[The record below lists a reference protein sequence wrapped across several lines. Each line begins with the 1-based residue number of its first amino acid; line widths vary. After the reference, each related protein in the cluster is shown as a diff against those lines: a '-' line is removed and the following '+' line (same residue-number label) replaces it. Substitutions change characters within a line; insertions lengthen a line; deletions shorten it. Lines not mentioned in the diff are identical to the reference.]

1 MPSDLSNYFPI
12 ALQFL
17 LAAGFVGL
25 TMVIT
30 HYVGPKLRTK
40 KKLKAFESGIN
51 PTGNARQPFA
61 IKYFLTA
68 ILFVLFDVEVIFLYP
83 WAINYKELGLYGV
96 VTMFVF
102 MGLLLSGF
110 FYIIRKGAL
119 EWDN

>member
-1 MPSDLSNYFPI
+1 MQSDLSSYFPI

-25 TMVIT
+25 TMVVT
-30 HYVGPKLRTK
+30 HYIGPSLRTK
-40 KKLKAFESGIN
+40 KKLKPFESGIN
-51 PTGNARQPFA
+51 PEGNARQPFA

-83 WAINYKELGLYGV
+83 WAINYKDLGLYGV
-96 VTMFVF
+96 ITMFVF
-102 MGLLLSGF
+102 MSLLLSGF

-119 EWDN
+119 DWDQ